1 MTGYEIIEQLGE
13 SERFFKVLKL
23 ETGENFA
30 MKIIETTDLKAVTQI
45 KAEADILKRLDC
57 EFIIKC
63 HELLED

>member
-1 MTGYEIIEQLGE
+1 
-13 SERFFKVLKL
+13 
-23 ETGENFA
+23 